1 MADAITVHSPM
12 TGRVIEVL
20 VGVGDRVSAGDVVAV
35 IESMKMENEVV
46 CDADGTVS
54 AVHFAEDDSVSEG
67 DALVEVETS

>member
-1 MADAITVHSPM
+1 M
-12 TGRVIEVL
+12 TGRVIEAL

-46 CDADGTVS
+46 CDEDGTVS

-67 DALVEVETS
+67 DALVEVETG